1 MSPSY
6 YQKNPK
12 YLSFIRG
19 IVPRVVS
26 GMPKA
31 LQEKNSVY
39 PSCLWSFTVLCRF
52 DTDTKLCLSSQKLM
66 PNVDMANRFVGKAD

>member
-31 LQEKNSVY
+31 HQEKNSVY
-39 PSCLWSFTVLCRF
+39 PSGLSLC
-52 DTDTKLCLSSQKLM
+52 C
-66 PNVDMANRFVGKAD
+66 VDLTQTQSYA